1 MLIPEWNSKCVLR
14 VLFVS
19 FFDFNGIRNIIIV
32 TVQVFVDLLELSKKK
47 LDYIMG
53 IHLVYSI
60 YILVYALCTVSTR
73 YQGHKHNRNSK
84 QTSLQSGERH

>member
-47 LDYIMG
+47 IGLYYG
-53 IHLVYSI
+53 YTFSI
-60 YILVYALCTVSTR
+60 
-73 YQGHKHNRNSK
+73 
-84 QTSLQSGERH
+84 

>member
-1 MLIPEWNSKCVLR
+1 MLIPEWNSKCVLQ

-47 LDYIMG
+47 NWIILWVYI
-53 IHLVYSI
+53 
-60 YILVYALCTVSTR
+60 
-73 YQGHKHNRNSK
+73 
-84 QTSLQSGERH
+84 